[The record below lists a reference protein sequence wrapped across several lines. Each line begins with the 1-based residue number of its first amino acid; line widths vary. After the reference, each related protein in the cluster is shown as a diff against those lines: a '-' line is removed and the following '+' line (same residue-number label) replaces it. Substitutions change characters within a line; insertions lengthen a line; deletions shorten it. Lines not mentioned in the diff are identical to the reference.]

1 ITEVRIFP
9 RESRDKKLK
18 AYATVTFDDS
28 FVVRDIKVIQGNKG
42 YFVAMP
48 SRKMKE
54 SCNKCGHRNA
64 IRSKY
69 CNQCGASLPVQEV
82 MPAAK
87 EERQSE
93 HKDIAHPINSEFRD
107 YIQKMVLKKYE
118 ELPESQAESRVESQG
133 ESQTIA
139 PAEAGTDETQVSEEG
154 KTEGFEAGI

>member
-1 ITEVRIFP
+1 MEITEVRIFP

-28 FVVRDIKVIQGNKG
+28 FVVRDIKIIQGNKG

-48 SRKMKE
+48 SRKLKE
-54 SCNKCGHRNA
+54 SCPKCGHRNA

-69 CNQCGASLPVQEV
+69 CNQCGANLPVSEQ
-82 MPAAK
+82 MPVSK

-107 YIQKMVLKKYE
+107 YIQKVVLEKYE
-118 ELPESQAESRVESQG
+118 QEPKLQENQDVKFEAG
-133 ESQTIA
+133 ESQSS
-139 PAEAGTDETQVSEEG
+139 EGTGSEGTGLE
-154 KTEGFEAGI
+154 I